1 MLKIRKR
8 TPLYYL
14 VYSAIIALGIFLDQI
29 TKWLSVKYLKPIG
42 KIPIIEGFLH
52 LDYDTNTGMAFSM
65 LDGADERWIFIT
77 VSSLLIIAMSL
88 YLYFGMPSNTL
99 YAVSV
104 SMVISGGI
112 GNMIDRLFL
121 GYVHDFIYLRLINAT
136 FNGADSFVCV
146 GAGLLIFALIRDT
159 VIEYK
164 REKAKKQ
171 EKDKE
176 D

>member
-1 MLKIRKR
+1 MLKIKKR
-8 TPLYYL
+8 NTLYY
-14 VYSAIIALGIFLDQI
+14 VIYSAIIALGVILDQL
-29 TKWLSVKYLKPIG
+29 TKWLAVTYLKPID
-42 KIPIIEGFLH
+42 KIPIINGFLH

-77 VSSLLIIAMSL
+77 VSSVLIVAMSL
-88 YLYFGMPSNTL
+88 YLYFGMPTNTL
-99 YAVSV
+99 YAVSI

-112 GNMIDRLFL
+112 GNMIDRVFL

-136 FNGADSFVCV
+136 FNGADSFVCI

-164 REKAKKQ
+164 KEKAKKQ
-171 EKDKE
+171 SESKE

>member
-29 TKWLSVKYLKPIG
+29 TKWLSVKYLKPID

-164 REKAKKQ
+164 RERAKKQ
-171 EKDKE
+171 AKDKE